1 MNRIELEDFLGYS
14 YLSSLSAGED
24 GVFFRVSRAS
34 KDRKS
39 YESNFYTLRSGSA
52 RALTTDGKAGFGVPY
67 RGRFYFLAKRSDEER
82 KSSNTST
89 IYSLPLDGGEAEAY
103 LTVDGKISRFIPF
116 AENSFVALF
125 SVDRRLEGLEKDE
138 WKTRSEEE
146 ENWEDIEERGFYLN
160 GEGYIN
166 GRRTRLAVIRNG
178 RTEFVFSD
186 DFSLRNFSLSSDRTR
201 LLALGGVRKGA
212 KEDFRTEVRVVDLS
226 SLSWYT
232 ALPPETLTL
241 HGAWFIGDSI
251 IAAGKD
257 GMTYGLNENC
267 DFYIIRNG
275 RAELL
280 KKWGE
285 SLSSSVGS
293 DVRYGGGESAFSDG
307 SWLYFT
313 TTLDHS
319 SYLYRINV
327 RGRIEKVVTDEGS
340 VDSAAV
346 YKGNVYYIA
355 LRGQKLQELYSK
367 KDGQLTF
374 FNEKVLSDRYVP
386 VPEEIG
392 YENDGLKF
400 RGWVLRPFGYTRG
413 VKYPAILDIHGGPK
427 TVYGT
432 VFVNEMMYWAGQGYF
447 VFWTNPRGS
456 DGRGNEFADIRGKY
470 GTVDYSDLMKFTDT
484 VLEKYH
490 DIDPGRVGVTGGSY
504 GGFMSNWILGH
515 TKRFRAVATQ
525 RSIYNWVSFLGTS
538 DIGPR
543 FAPDQ
548 CGCSYYDTES
558 LYHRSPME
566 GIIRNAST
574 PTLIL
579 HSDKDYRCPVE
590 QAYQLYSTLVEK
602 GVETKFVLF
611 HDETHE
617 LSRSGKPLSRL
628 KRLRE
633 ITLWMDR
640 HLKK

>member
-1 MNRIELEDFLGYS
+1 MNRIELEDFLDYS
-14 YLSSLSAGED
+14 YLSSLSVSED
-24 GVFFRVSRAS
+24 GVFFRLSRDSA
-34 KDRKS
+34 DRKS
-39 YESNFYTLRSGSA
+39 YKSNFYTLRSGGA

-67 RGRFYFLAKRSDEER
+67 KGRFYFLAKRSEEEQ
-82 KSSNTST
+82 KSRNSST

-103 LTVDGKISRFIPF
+103 LTVDGKMSRFIPF
-116 AENSFVALF
+116 AENGFVALF
-125 SVDRRLEGLEKDE
+125 SVDRRLEGLGKDE

-166 GRRTRLAVIRNG
+166 GRRTRLAVIRDG
-178 RTEFVFSD
+178 KTQFVFPD
-186 DFSLRNFSLSSDRTR
+186 DFSVDSFSLSQERTK
-201 LLALGGVRKGA
+201 LVCAGGVRKQA
-212 KEDFRTEVRVVDLS
+212 KEDFRTEVRVVDLTD
-226 SLSWYT
+226 LSWYT
-232 ALPPETLTL
+232 ALPAETLSL
-241 HGAWFIGDSI
+241 RGAWFIGESI

-257 GMTYGLNENC
+257 RKTYGINENC
-267 DFYIIRNG
+267 DFYIIKDG
-275 RAELL
+275 KAELL

-285 SLSSSVGS
+285 ALGSSVGS
-293 DVRYGGGESAFSDG
+293 DVRYGGGEGIFTDG

-319 SYLYRINV
+319 SELYRINLK
-327 RGRIEKVVTDEGS
+327 GRIEKVVTGEGS

-367 KDGQLTF
+367 KEGQLTF
-374 FNEKVLSDRYVP
+374 FNEEVLRDKYVP
-386 VPEEIG
+386 VPEEIDYG
-392 YENDGLKF
+392 NDGLKF
-400 RGWVLRPFGYTRG
+400 KGWVLRPFGYTPG
-413 VKYPAILDIHGGPK
+413 EKYPAILCVHGGPK

-432 VFVNEMMYWAGQGYF
+432 VFVNEMMHWAGQGYF

-456 DGRGNEFADIRGKY
+456 DGRGNDFADIRGKY

-490 DIDPGRVGVTGGSY
+490 DIDPNRVGVTGGSY

-515 TKRFRAVATQ
+515 TKRFRAIATQ

-538 DIGPR
+538 DIGPW

-548 CGCSYYDTES
+548 CGCSFFDIES

-566 GIIRNAST
+566 GIVKNAST
-574 PTLIL
+574 PTLVL

-590 QAYQLYSTLVEK
+590 QAYQLYSALVEK
-602 GVETKFVLF
+602 GVETRFVLF

-617 LSRSGKPLSRL
+617 LSRSGKPVNRL
-628 KRLRE
+628 KRLKE